1 MRVGGGKWCLAGG
14 KMWADTNIKHC
25 GAFHHEAP
33 FRINVVRAV
42 RYWLDEYYELRRT
55 ANHAMRCG

>member
-1 MRVGGGKWCLAGG
+1 MVFGWREDVGGY
-14 KMWADTNIKHC
+14 KHC

-55 ANHAMRCG
+55 VNHAMRCG